1 MTPAAKV
8 VLAGAVVLF
17 VAGCLPADVQHRH
30 HRALYAALVVGLVA
44 VAGGAA
50 VWLGGWA

>member
-1 MTPAAKV
+1 MTPAARV

-17 VAGCLPADVQHRH
+17 VAGCLPAEMQHRH
-30 HRALYAALVVGLVA
+30 RRALYAAIVVGLVA